1 VLRLNVMMQDGSHP
15 ALNPL
20 DKKLEDVV
28 TDAIVSDL
36 IDGNLVVLDR
46 RDLAKRAAL
55 DGFRQ
60 GIALAAQVVGE
71 MAADEN
77 SDLLREVERQITT
90 LPDDLP

>member
-1 VLRLNVMMQDGSHP
+1 
-15 ALNPL
+15 
-20 DKKLEDVV
+20 
-28 TDAIVSDL
+28 L

-60 GIALAAQVVGE
+60 GIAPAAQVVGE
-71 MAADEN
+71 RAAAEEN
-77 SDLLREVERQITT
+77 SDLLREVERQIMT